1 MAFSYNDEHQ
11 HPSLVEFG
19 YLPCTPT
26 EIPFLPQQ
34 SEDVT
39 TSASSCFLHCYSQ
52 LPVADATGFGGSG
65 SLDIA
70 GLEPPSVANRVG
82 HAPMVGEP
90 GDGMAP
96 KPQGSGEKK
105 RKIDKDETSLITG
118 QAKEGKIRKQRRLR
132 ETDDKKPK
140 ADAMKASKTC
150 GESPA
155 GYIHVRARRG
165 EATDSHSLAERV
177 RREKISE
184 RMKVL
189 QSIVPG
195 CEKVTGKALMLDEII
210 NYVQSL
216 QNQVE
221 FLSMKLASLNPMLYY
236 GAEAE
241 EYMNHHQ
248 PEKTTMMKL
257 QSAVG
262 SMPLPMS
269 SSTVQAN
276 QLQPIAAAA
285 AAMENGQAMRHS
297 ARFLLQGQGTTSFP
311 EGGSG
316 YMMPAMGEQREDTNS
331 SSSFQ

>member
-118 QAKEGKIRKQRRLR
+118 QAK
-132 ETDDKKPK
+132 
-140 ADAMKASKTC
+140 
-150 GESPA
+150 
-155 GYIHVRARRG
+155 
-165 EATDSHSLAERV
+165 V

-189 QSIVPG
+189 QSLVPG
-195 CEKVTGKALMLDEII
+195 CEKVRML
-210 NYVQSL
+210 NL
-216 QNQVE
+216 
-221 FLSMKLASLNPMLYY
+221 LLLL
-236 GAEAE
+236 
-241 EYMNHHQ
+241 
-248 PEKTTMMKL
+248 KTTMMKL

-311 EGGSG
+311 EV
-316 YMMPAMGEQREDTNS
+316 
-331 SSSFQ
+331 

>member
-70 GLEPPSVANRVG
+70 GSEPPSVANRVG

-105 RKIDKDETSLITG
+105 RKIEKDETSLITG
-118 QAKEGKIRKQRRLR
+118 QAKEGKISKQRRLR

-177 RREKISE
+177 RTQGEKREDKRE
-184 RMKVL
+184 
-189 QSIVPG
+189 
-195 CEKVTGKALMLDEII
+195 DEG
-210 NYVQSL
+210 VAESCSRL
-216 QNQVE
+216 REGADVE
-221 FLSMKLASLNPMLYY
+221 
-236 GAEAE
+236 
-241 EYMNHHQ
+241 
-248 PEKTTMMKL
+248 
-257 QSAVG
+257 
-262 SMPLPMS
+262 S
-269 SSTVQAN
+269 SSPP
-276 QLQPIAAAA
+276 LRERELWPK
-285 AAMENGQAMRHS
+285 
-297 ARFLLQGQGTTSFP
+297 LL
-311 EGGSG
+311 E
-316 YMMPAMGEQREDTNS
+316 EKKKKK
-331 SSSFQ
+331 

>member
-118 QAKEGKIRKQRRLR
+118 QAKVIIAS
-132 ETDDKKPK
+132 

-189 QSIVPG
+189 QSLVPG
-195 CEKVTGKALMLDEII
+195 CEKVRML
-210 NYVQSL
+210 NL
-216 QNQVE
+216 LLLL

-248 PEKTTMMKL
+248 PE
-257 QSAVG
+257 
-262 SMPLPMS
+262 
-269 SSTVQAN
+269 
-276 QLQPIAAAA
+276 
-285 AAMENGQAMRHS
+285 
-297 ARFLLQGQGTTSFP
+297 
-311 EGGSG
+311 GGSG

>member
-1 MAFSYNDEHQ
+1 MAFSYHEHH
-11 HPSLVEFG
+11 HPSLVDFA

-26 EIPFLPQQ
+26 EIPFLPQGLG
-34 SEDVT
+34 DVT
-39 TSASSCFLHCYSQ
+39 DSASSCFLHCCSQ
-52 LPVADATGFGGSG
+52 LPVADATGFGSSG
-65 SLDIA
+65 PVDIA
-70 GLEPPSVANRVG
+70 GVKPPSVANQVG

-90 GDGMAP
+90 SDGVAP

-105 RKIDKDETSLITG
+105 RKIDKDETGSISG

-140 ADAMKASKTC
+140 ADGTKASKTRR
-150 GESPA
+150 ESPA

-189 QSIVPG
+189 QSLVPG
-195 CEKVTGKALMLDEII
+195 CEKVTAKALMLDEII

-221 FLSMKLASLNPMLYY
+221 FLSMKLASLNPMVYF
-236 GAEAE
+236 GADSD
-241 EYMNHHQ
+241 EYMSQ
-248 PEKTTMMKL
+248 PEKMMKL
-257 QSAVG
+257 QRAAG

-276 QLQPIAAAA
+276 QLQPIAL
-285 AAMENGQAMRHS
+285 ENGQVMRRS
-297 ARFLLQGQGTTSFP
+297 AHFFLQGQGTTAFP
-311 EGGSG
+311 QGGGS
-316 YMMPAMGEQREDTNS
+316 YMMQAMGDQREDTNS
-331 SSSFQ
+331 SSFR

>member
-1 MAFSYNDEHQ
+1 MAFSYHEHN
-11 HPSLVEFG
+11 HPSFVEFAH
-19 YLPCTPT
+19 LPCTPT

-34 SEDVT
+34 LGDVT
-39 TSASSCFLHCYSQ
+39 TSASSSFLHCYSQ
-52 LPVADATGFGGSG
+52 LPVADATGFGSSG

-70 GLEPPSVANRVG
+70 GLKPPSVANQVG

-90 GDGMAP
+90 SDGVAP
-96 KPQGSGEKK
+96 QPQGSGEKK

-118 QAKEGKIRKQRRLR
+118 RAKEGKICKQRRLR
-132 ETDDKKPK
+132 ETDEKKPK
-140 ADAMKASKTC
+140 ADDTKASKTC

-189 QSIVPG
+189 QSLVPG

-221 FLSMKLASLNPMLYY
+221 FLSMKLASLNPMLYFD
-236 GAEAE
+236 ADSD
-241 EYMNHHQ
+241 EYMSQ
-248 PEKTTMMKL
+248 PEKMMKL
-257 QSAVG
+257 QRSVG

-276 QLQPIAAAA
+276 QLQPIAL
-285 AAMENGQAMRHS
+285 ENGEVMRQS
-297 ARFLLQGQGTTSFP
+297 AHFFLQGQGTTPFP
-311 EGGSG
+311 QGRSS
-316 YMMPAMGEQREDTNS
+316 YMMQAMGDQREDTNS
-331 SSSFQ
+331 SSFQ